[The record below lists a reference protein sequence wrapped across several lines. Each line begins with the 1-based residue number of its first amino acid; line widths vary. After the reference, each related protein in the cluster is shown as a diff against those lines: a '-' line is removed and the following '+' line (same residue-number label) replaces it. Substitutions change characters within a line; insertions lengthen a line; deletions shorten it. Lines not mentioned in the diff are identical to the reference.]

1 MGVAFPLSHVG
12 RMLPMGRI
20 LRVEPFCFARKVVSP
35 MDSYSLLSF
44 LGRIT
49 DGLGEQENGTTA
61 HCRCRK
67 PSASTLLTLSVQY
80 KYCTDN

>member
-35 MDSYSLLSF
+35 MATLFFALIT
-44 LGRIT
+44 GRKR
-49 DGLGEQENGTTA
+49 DETTA
-61 HCRCRK
+61 
-67 PSASTLLTLSVQY
+67 SDLLT
-80 KYCTDN
+80 